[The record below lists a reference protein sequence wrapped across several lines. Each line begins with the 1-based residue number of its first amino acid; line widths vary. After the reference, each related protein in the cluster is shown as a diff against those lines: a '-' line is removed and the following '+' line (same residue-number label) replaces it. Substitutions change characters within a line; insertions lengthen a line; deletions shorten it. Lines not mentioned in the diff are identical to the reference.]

1 MRWRYPE
8 MPGHCT
14 QESITTSKT
23 FLFIEDFSPLHIV
36 MNAVGKPS
44 ASLRDK
50 EWGSKEPQVLVCENW
65 QMGRR
70 DSDWAPEAQPQARIR
85 CWPGTLKVSF
95 LVTVLPRGAT
105 PSPAVHVCQ
114 HFISFLSEI
123 ETAIFI
129 SPLPVLLIDYK
140 HWCICLAVVLITK
153 NFRSG
158 FQLPAYVYL
167 IKFLISGHY
176 LLNLIFQFTFGYFV
190 NEKHSAFMVC
200 TTAIILYNI
209 WHLLN

>member
-1 MRWRYPE
+1 MGE
-8 MPGHCT
+8 QGAPGLGVWKLADGAQGLRLSAWGT
-14 QESITTSKT
+14 APGKDSLLAWYFES
-23 FLFIEDFSPLHIV
+23 F
-36 MNAVGKPS
+36 
-44 ASLRDK
+44 
-50 EWGSKEPQVLVCENW
+50 
-65 QMGRR
+65 
-70 DSDWAPEAQPQARIR
+70 
-85 CWPGTLKVSF
+85 
-95 LVTVLPRGAT
+95 TVLPRGAT

-153 NFRSG
+153 NLRPG